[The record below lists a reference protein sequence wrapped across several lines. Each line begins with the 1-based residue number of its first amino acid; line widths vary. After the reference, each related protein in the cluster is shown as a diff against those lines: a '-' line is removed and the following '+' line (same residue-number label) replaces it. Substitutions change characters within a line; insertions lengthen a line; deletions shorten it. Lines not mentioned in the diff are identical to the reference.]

1 MWKGFFWGDEHA
13 LELNRGDGLHS
24 IVNVLKATK
33 FYTLKLLMI
42 NFMSCEFYNKKK
54 KKEEE
59 KEEKKERREGK
70 IRENHRP

>member
-54 KKEEE
+54 KE
-59 KEEKKERREGK
+59 KRGKRGKKRKERRK
-70 IRENHRP
+70 DKRES